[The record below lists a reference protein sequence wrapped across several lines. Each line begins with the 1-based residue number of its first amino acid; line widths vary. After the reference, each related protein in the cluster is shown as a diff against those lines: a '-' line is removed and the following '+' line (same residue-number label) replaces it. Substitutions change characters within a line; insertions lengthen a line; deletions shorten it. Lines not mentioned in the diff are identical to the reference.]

1 MKLAILALAA
11 ITTTSVAQDW
21 PPYYDLQSKGF
32 RLQILSAN
40 ETLNG

>member
-11 ITTTSVAQDW
+11 ITTTAIAQDW

-32 RLQILSAN
+32 RLQLLSTN